1 MKAIDILIEAESV
14 KPTALENPSNKK
26 VATTTQAAAKIN
38 TDTGPT
44 SAAFRNKLNQIS
56 GRLGVSTSDLL
67 KIMHFESG
75 LDPARTNDIGATG
88 LIQFL
93 PKTAKKLGTTTAE
106 LAKMS
111 AVDQLDYVE
120 KYYRMNQVK
129 PGMDIGDLY
138 LMTYMP
144 AAVQMN
150 KPDDFVLGVDPTSKQ
165 WNRTEKVSKPFP
177 NDPTVTLA
185 NNWDKN
191 PAFADYATKNNRD
204 YFTVGDIRKYI
215 TAR

>member
-1 MKAIDILIEAESV
+1 MKALDILTEADV
-14 KPTALENPSNKK
+14 VTPTALENPTNKK
-26 VATTTQAAAKIN
+26 VPAAPQAGAKL
-38 TDTGPT
+38 TDTGPA
-44 SAAFRNKLNQIS
+44 SAAFRNKLKQIAA
-56 GRLGVSTSDLL
+56 RLGVSTSDLL
-67 KIMHFESG
+67 RIMHFESG
-75 LDPARTNDIGATG
+75 LDPARTNEIGAVG

-93 PKTAKKLGTTTAE
+93 PKTARNLGTTTAE

-120 KYYRMNQVK
+120 KYYKMNQVK
-129 PGMDIGDLY
+129 PGMDLGDLY

-150 KPDDFVLGVDPTSKQ
+150 KPDDFVLGINPVSTA
-165 WNRTEKVSKPFP
+165 WNKADKYGRPFP
-177 NDPTVTLA
+177 NDPAVTRA

-191 PAFADYATKNNRD
+191 PAFANYAKKNNKD
-204 YFTVGDIRKYI
+204 YFDVGDIRKYI